1 MASELLGLFALADQ
15 ALKAAGGLREAGFQE
30 ISLMS
35 PTPIPGVEKVL
46 GRKTSAI
53 KRFTF
58 FGTLTGMLAGFL
70 LAAGTAVLYLLP
82 TGGRPI
88 IPIPPYLVISYE
100 VGILF
105 GVLATLFGFL
115 ISARLPALKDR
126 HYTPETHI
134 DRFGILVTCRSERD
148 AERAR
153 RIILAAGAE
162 EVRQLAPL
170 GSPLEKRPQEKE
182 I

>member
-1 MASELLGLFALADQ
+1 MAAELLGLFSHSDQ
-15 ALKAAGGLREAGFQE
+15 ALKAAGGLRDTGFQE

-35 PTPIPGVEKVL
+35 PTPLHGVEQVL

-58 FGTLTGMLAGFL
+58 FGMLTGLLAGFL
-70 LAAGTAVLYLLP
+70 LAAGTAILYLLP

-115 ISARLPALKDR
+115 VSARLPAVRER

-134 DRFGILVTCRSERD
+134 DRFGILVTCSSERD

-162 EVRQLAPL
+162 EVRQLEYL
-170 GSPLEKRPQEKE
+170 GKKSHEQ
-182 I
+182 